1 MSDGPR
7 MSLAQAERFVAQ
19 LFERR
24 LGYAPTEW
32 RHIDGSVKT
41 ITAIEHAAS
50 AGVEVVGSIRRR
62 RPDIGDI
69 EIIAPM
75 PRAADPENVQS
86 SEDRLFR
93 ELNLCISNP
102 WVDGS
107 GSLFESAPDT
117 SRAFGQAVR
126 GLKPGFKACSL
137 RLAAYGVDVGLD
149 VFRYDA
155 LNAGWVK
162 LCRTGPSE
170 FGQWFLGRWKER
182 MGIPVGSASHKASVD
197 GYLVDARGQ
206 VVPVGTE
213 AECFRL
219 IGSNYVEPERRDQM
233 VEAMNARRERV

>member
-7 MSLAQAERFVAQ
+7 IPLAAAEAFVLA
-19 LFERR
+19 LFQRR
-24 LGYAPTEW
+24 IGYA
-32 RHIDGSVKT
+32 S
-41 ITAIEHAAS
+41 IEEAARE
-50 AGVEVVGSIRRR
+50 GVEVVGSIRRR
-62 RPDIGDI
+62 RPDIGDV

-75 PRAADPENVQS
+75 PRAADPEKVQS
-86 SEDRLFR
+86 SEDRMFR
-93 ELNLCISNP
+93 ELNLCVSNP

-107 GSLFESAPDT
+107 GSLFAAAPDT

-137 RLAAYGVDVGLD
+137 RLQAYGVEVGMD

-182 MGIPVGSASHKASVD
+182 MGIPVGDPARKASID

-206 VVPVGTE
+206 IVPVATE
-213 AECFRL
+213 EEAFRL
-219 IGSNYVEPERRDQM
+219 IGANFVQPDRRDAM
-233 VEAMNARRERV
+233 VEAMASRRGSA

>member
-7 MSLAQAERFVAQ
+7 IPLAAAEAFVLA
-19 LFERR
+19 LFQRR
-24 LGYAPTEW
+24 LGYA
-32 RHIDGSVKT
+32 S
-41 ITAIEHAAS
+41 IEEAAQD
-50 AGVEVVGSIRRR
+50 GVEVGGSIRRR
-62 RPDIGDI
+62 RPDIGDV

-75 PRAADPENVQS
+75 PRAANPECVQS

-93 ELNLCISNP
+93 ELNLCVSNP

-107 GSLFESAPDT
+107 GSLFAEKPDT
-117 SRAFGQAVR
+117 SRAFGMAVR

-137 RLAAYGVDVGLD
+137 CLRAYGVEVGLD

-162 LCRTGPSE
+162 LCRTGPGE

-182 MGIPVGSASHKASVD
+182 MGIPVGDPARKASVD

-206 VVPVGTE
+206 IVPVATE
-213 AECFRL
+213 EEAFRL
-219 IGSNYVEPERRDQM
+219 IGANFVLPERRDAM
-233 VEAMNARRERV
+233 VEAMATRRGGA